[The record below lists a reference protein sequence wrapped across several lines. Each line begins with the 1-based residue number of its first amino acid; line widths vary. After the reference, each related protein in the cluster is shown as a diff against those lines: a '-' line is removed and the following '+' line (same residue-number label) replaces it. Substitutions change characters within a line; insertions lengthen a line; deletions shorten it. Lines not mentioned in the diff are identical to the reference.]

1 MAQVKQ
7 IGPGRKTSGTIDG
20 ITYVTHNGKTY
31 VRSTPTMPVSAYRT
45 PAARKRQAIFTL
57 IQMHLKFHLR
67 TIRQTVTPKGNGT
80 PTNRYYSLNA
90 KALNRALD
98 ALAERFVAGD
108 DVSITDVEA
117 AIAAYAAEHPTS
129 IRIASLSGYQDV
141 YLTGEWPA
149 TITLNANAGDST
161 VIIIVAENGSTTT
174 YNSDGTTVTVNGS
187 GNENHPSTG
196 SGQETGGSST
206 GGNTGGNTGGGTE
219 TPVTVAAPT
228 ITGTTPF
235 EETTEVTISG
245 PAGASIY
252 YTLDGSTPT
261 HSTGSGQA
269 NGQLYTEPIT
279 LTDTTTV
286 KAIAIKDGVPS
297 SVATH
302 TFTKG
307 TGEGGGVQGED

>member
-20 ITYVTHNGKTY
+20 ITYVTRNGKTY

-129 IRIASLSGYQDV
+129 IRIASLSGYQEV

-174 YNSDGTTVTVNGS
+174 IEPNGTATVVSGT
-187 GNENHPSTG
+187 GNENQT
-196 SGQETGGSST
+196 QN
-206 GGNTGGNTGGGTE
+206 GGNSGGNSGGNTGGGTE

-261 HSTGSGQA
+261 ASSTQYSEA
-269 NGQLYTEPIT
+269 LT
-279 LTDTTTV
+279 LSDTTTV
-286 KAIAIKDGVPS
+286 KAIAIKDGVSS

-307 TGEGGGVQGED
+307 TGNGGGVQGED

>member
-20 ITYVTHNGKTY
+20 ITYVTRNGKTY

-129 IRIASLSGYQDV
+129 IRIASLSGYQEV

-174 YNSDGTTVTVNGS
+174 IEPNGTATVVSGT
-187 GNENHPSTG
+187 GNENQT
-196 SGQETGGSST
+196 QN
-206 GGNTGGNTGGGTE
+206 GGNSGGNSGGNTGGGTE

-261 HSTGSGQA
+261 ASSSQYSEA
-269 NGQLYTEPIT
+269 LT
-279 LTDTTTV
+279 LSDTTTV
-286 KAIAIKDGVPS
+286 KAIAIKDGVS
-297 SVATH
+297 SSIATH

-307 TGEGGGVQGED
+307 TGNGGGLQGED